1 MNRDCSVRSGL
12 ARRRGDDHPGST
24 PPNDAMMYFTQ
35 WRGRVILIVASP
47 SLMAPLLPLYRQNE
61 NALDVSD
68 YPIERDFISVW
79 SGPHV
84 AFRGKVETVFDI
96 RLYHEAI
103 AALFGR
109 FLPYH
114 NWSYPPYTLF
124 AFWPLAQLPI
134 SGRWRS
140 QPLADLLCF
149 PLLAVHAVGPCL
161 ELLVL
166 HATVQLIEAAALFS
180 GCARLATH
188 GAEVLEPFDNAR
200 AVLDGELN
208 HFSQAVCRASSAA
221 AGPTCHFVAPPAKK
235 LVLTANCIPEARRT
249 IASNVSAAR
258 WRCLF
263 LLGRAGA
270 GVCRHPIRWYRV
282 SPPSAAPRAD
292 GYATPYVLRCSQLC
306 APAQSRDLPI
316 GRSFARAVRVLSHW
330 LDGALLAWLALRC
343 CSSGAFAGVRV
354 ANVAYGR
361 AGLRFDEPT
370 ASLRGRQQPGSNA

>member
-12 ARRRGDDHPGST
+12 ARRRGNDHPGST
-24 PPNDAMMYFTQ
+24 PPNDAMMYCTQ
-35 WRGRVILIVASP
+35 WGGRVILIVASP

-61 NALDVSD
+61 NALDVSG
-68 YPIERDFISVW
+68 YPIGRDFISVR
-79 SGPHV
+79 SGPQV

-103 AALFGR
+103 AALFGG

-124 AFWPLAQLPI
+124 AFWPLAQL
-134 SGRWRS
+134 
-140 QPLADLLCF
+140 
-149 PLLAVHAVGPCL
+149 
-161 ELLVL
+161 LV
-166 HATVQLIEAAALFS
+166 EAAASFS
-180 GCARLATH
+180 GCERLATY
-188 GAEVLEPFDNAR
+188 GAEALEPFDNAR

-208 HFSQAVCRASSAA
+208 HFSQAVCRTSSAA
-221 AGPTCHFVAPPAKK
+221 AGPTCHFVASRAKK
-235 LVLTANCIPEARRT
+235 LVLTANCIREARRT

-258 WRCLF
+258 RRSLF
-263 LLGRAGA
+263 LPGRAGA
-270 GVCRHPIRWYRV
+270 GVCRRPIRRYRV
-282 SPPSAAPRAD
+282 SPLSAAARAA

-361 AGLRFDEPT
+361 SGLRFDEPT
-370 ASLRGRQQPGSNA
+370 ASRRGRQQSGSNA